1 MLLTK
6 SNTFIIGPV
15 AVILGIIMNGIFNFC
30 SSVFGIENIGL
41 CIILFTI
48 LIYVLMLPMTI
59 KQQKFSKLSA
69 QMNPELQK
77 IQKKYKGKQDQV
89 SMMKMNEETREVYA
103 KYGVSPTGSCLPLLI
118 QFPILFALYRVIW
131 NVPAYVAGVKEAM
144 MGLVN
149 AIMVSVA
156 HRNC

>member
-103 KYGVSPTGSCLPLLI
+103 KYGVSPTGSCLPL
-118 QFPILFALYRVIW
+118 
-131 NVPAYVAGVKEAM
+131 
-144 MGLVN
+144 
-149 AIMVSVA
+149 
-156 HRNC
+156 

>member
-1 MLLTK
+1 MY
-6 SNTFIIGPV
+6 SE
-15 AVILGIIMNGIFNFC
+15 
-30 SSVFGIENIGL
+30 SENIGL

-144 MGLVN
+144 RVW
-149 AIMVSVA
+149 
-156 HRNC
+156 